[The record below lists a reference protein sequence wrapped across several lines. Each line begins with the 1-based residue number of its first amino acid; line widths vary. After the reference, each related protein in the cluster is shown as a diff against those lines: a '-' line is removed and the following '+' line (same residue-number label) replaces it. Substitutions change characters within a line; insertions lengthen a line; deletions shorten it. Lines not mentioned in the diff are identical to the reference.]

1 MDLFVVER
9 YGGDEQESQSD
20 THNTKTSHLERLLS
34 KIENKKQQA
43 AQLAK
48 DEEERKQRKE
58 RKKQKL
64 KTIKHEKPSV
74 DKKKSIKT
82 QRQEKKSKF
91 NKESSLEVSGK
102 FTVLG
107 SDSLGSKK
115 VKVKAQ
121 LPYWLANP
129 SVVSV
134 DLKNLTVTVDDIP
147 QLNRDLIEKLKQNG
161 IVNFFPVQHQVI
173 PWLLEAQSKPPQ
185 FWPRDICVSAPT
197 GSGKTFAFVLPIIQA
212 LRNRLIPH
220 IRALVVLPV
229 QELATQVYKVFL
241 DYIGVTTLKAVCI
254 TGKESFQQEQSQ
266 LVRYSEADGKFHS
279 CVDIVVTTPGRLVD
293 HLQSTVGFSL
303 CHLKYLVIDEA
314 DRVMESMQNDWLYHL
329 DRHISSD
336 NSRRVPPLTIR
347 DISTRHPPPQKLLF
361 SATLSQDPEKL
372 QQLGLFQ
379 PRLFTSVV
387 NGTTPEESSSSEFIG
402 KFTTPAE
409 LTELWVA
416 CELAVKPLYLYD
428 LLTEGSWNTVLVF
441 TNTTEGV
448 HRLAILLKH
457 MFKDKKSVS
466 EVSSALQPKQRT
478 KIFECFASGT
488 INVLVCSDALARG
501 IDVPNIDCVISYDAP
516 KFIKNYIHRVGRTGR
531 AGRNGTAI
539 TLVENR
545 QMKKFENMLS
555 QAGKQS
561 MVKEKEVDPS
571 KFEAFEDDYKSALTA
586 LKTELEREEEVRKQ
600 IRKKPKKYL
609 QFKKKNLQSVSKP
622 SATLTNLKTMSK
634 KLKQLAKEKK
644 I

>member
-9 YGGDEQESQSD
+9 YEGDEQGPSSNISD
-20 THNTKTSHLERLLS
+20 TKSSHLERLLS
-34 KIENKKQQA
+34 KIESKKQQA
-43 AQLAK
+43 VKLAK
-48 DEEERKQRKE
+48 AEEARKQRKE
-58 RKKQKL
+58 KKKKKVRSTKDAKPALEKQKSV
-64 KTIKHEKPSV
+64 KPQH
-74 DKKKSIKT
+74 KERKMKPI
-82 QRQEKKSKF
+82 
-91 NKESSLEVSGK
+91 KESSSDIDGK

-107 SDSLGSKK
+107 SDSLGTKK
-115 VKVKAQ
+115 ERVKAQ

-134 DLKNLTVTVDDIP
+134 DLKNLTVSVDDIP
-147 QLNRDLIEKLKQNG
+147 ELNRDLVERLKQNG
-161 IVNFFPVQHQVI
+161 ISHFFPVQHQVI

-229 QELATQVYKVFL
+229 QELASQVYKVFL
-241 DYIGVTTLKAVCI
+241 EYIGVTNLRVVCI

-266 LVRYSEADGKFHS
+266 LVRFSEADGKFHS

-293 HLQSTVGFSL
+293 HLQSTTGFSL

-336 NSRRVPPLTIR
+336 NNRRVPPLTIR
-347 DISTRHPPPQKLLF
+347 DVSIRHPPPQKLLF

-387 NGTTPEESSSSEFIG
+387 NGTTPEEGSSSEFIG

-416 CELAVKPLYLYD
+416 CELAVKPLYLYE
-428 LLTEGSWNTVLVF
+428 LLNEGNWDTVLVF

-448 HRLAILLKH
+448 HRLSILLKH

-466 EVSSALQPKQRT
+466 EVSSALQPKQR
-478 KIFECFASGT
+478 KVIFERFASGSLN
-488 INVLVCSDALARG
+488 ILVCSDALARG

-531 AGRNGTAI
+531 AGRHGTAI

-545 QMKKFENMLS
+545 QIKKFEMMLT
-555 QAGKQS
+555 QAGKQN
-561 MVKEKEVDPS
+561 MVKEKDVDIS
-571 KFEAFEDDYKSALTA
+571 SFEAFEEEYKTALTA
-586 LKTELEREEEVRKQ
+586 LKSELEREEEMRKQ

-609 QFKKKNLQSVSKP
+609 QFKNKKLQGVTKP
-622 SATLTNLKTMSK
+622 SSTLTHQKKFSAKLKHLAKDK
-634 KLKQLAKEKK
+634 KL
-644 I
+644 